1 MTDQTQKFACPLCGS
16 GSYKKIK
23 VFDNGVIVG
32 KCTECNLFYTPLRD
46 SNPEALFN
54 ENNYEI
60 MRFLYLPV
68 LNNQVR
74 HFRYKIF
81 RKYLS
86 IIKKYSN
93 GKSLLDVGCAH
104 GFFTKM
110 AQDNGFVVSGIEPSL
125 NMHRFAVTE
134 LGLDVKFGI
143 FDNVDLNSA
152 KFDVITFTDSFE
164 YFPEALPTLVKIEK
178 DHLSDSGIVF
188 IKVPNGNYF
197 NFRHSLKAKL
207 KIGSGDAEA
216 FSPSKR
222 VAHYTAETL
231 KKIIEKSGLELLA
244 VKHIAPIDSP
254 VWTKYTGLWLEFES
268 PFCLAWKQKLV
279 RRIVHF
285 VGQFEYFFTRKNH
298 FSQSVYVVAKRKA
311 K

>member
-1 MTDQTQKFACPLCGS
+1 MAEQTQKFACPLCGS
-16 GSYKKIK
+16 ESYKKVK
-23 VFDNGVIVG
+23 VFKNGVVVG
-32 KCTECNLFYTPLRD
+32 KCLDCNLFYTPLRD
-46 SNPEALFN
+46 SKPEALFN
-54 ENNYEI
+54 EGNYEF
-60 MRFLYLPV
+60 MRFLFLPV

-74 HFRYKIF
+74 HFRHKSF
-81 RKYLS
+81 EKYLS
-86 IIKKYSN
+86 IINKYSK

-110 AQDNGFVVSGIEPSL
+110 AQDNGFTVSGIEPSL

-134 LGLDVKFGI
+134 LGLEVKHGI
-143 FDNVDLNSA
+143 FDNVELNSE

-164 YFPEALPTLVKIEK
+164 YFPEALPTLKKIEK
-178 DHLSDSGIVF
+178 DHLKDNGIVF
-188 IKVPNGNYF
+188 IKVPNGDYF
-197 NFRHSLKAKL
+197 SFRHTLKTKL

-216 FSPSKR
+216 FSPPKR

-231 KKIIEKSGLELLA
+231 KKLIEKSGLEAVL

-268 PFCLAWKQKLV
+268 PFCLAWKQKLL
-279 RRIVHF
+279 RRMIHF
-285 VGQFEYFFTRKNH
+285 IGQIEYLFTRRNH
-298 FSQSVYVVAKRKA
+298 LSQSVYVIAKQKA